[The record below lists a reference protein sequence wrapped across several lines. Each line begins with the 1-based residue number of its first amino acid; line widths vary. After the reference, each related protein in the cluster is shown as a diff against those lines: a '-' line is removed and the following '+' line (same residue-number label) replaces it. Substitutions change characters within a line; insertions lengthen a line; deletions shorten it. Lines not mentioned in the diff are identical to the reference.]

1 MFDKI
6 LIANRGEIACRV
18 MRTAKR
24 MGIATVAVYSEADAG
39 AAHVEMADEAVCI
52 GPAPASESYLV
63 IDAIVDA
70 AWKTGALAVHPGYG
84 FLSENAEFAEA
95 CARADITFIGPS
107 PDTIRR
113 MGSKLEAKGLVEKA
127 GVPVVPGYHA
137 AAPSEQDLR
146 EAADLIGW
154 PLLIKAS
161 AGGGGR
167 GMRLVRE
174 AGDFEE
180 ALAGARREALAA
192 FGDDQILLEYFIG
205 QSRHI
210 EVQVFGDSAGQII
223 HLYERDCSVQRRHQK
238 ILEES
243 PAPGLNPKVRD
254 AMAEAAVKA
263 AQAVDYVGAGTVE
276 FIMDLSRS
284 DDIGNFYF
292 LEMNTRLQVEHPVTE
307 MVSGIDLVEWQL
319 RIAAGARLPVEQS
332 AVKQR
337 GHAIEARIYA
347 EDPRQDYLPS
357 VGTLSHLRLPA
368 ETTSLRI
375 ESGVRQ
381 GDAVSPYYDPM
392 IAKVIAWG
400 THREDALRRLRRALD
415 AIEVVGVT
423 TNRDLLAA
431 VTVHFDYASG
441 AFDTTFLDEHRGE
454 LVTEAKA
461 PLVESLVLAAIAELD
476 QLAADARL
484 PGAPQEDPYSPWRRR
499 DGWRLFGRES
509 CRLRFID
516 RDEEFLVRATA
527 GEEGGHQVE
536 WSGVVVWVRNA
547 TVEHGVVSAQIRER
561 RVVGRVVRSGQDRH
575 VIIGGRIRRLGL
587 GGSDADSTAAEAG
600 SGKLTAPLPATVVKV
615 HAALGQ
621 KVSRGEAL
629 MVLEA
634 MKMEHVVIAP
644 GDGVIAAI
652 HYAAGEQVLEGAELI
667 AFETG

>member
-24 MGIATVAVYSEADAG
+24 LGIATVAVYSEADAG

-52 GPAPASESYLV
+52 GAAPASESYLV

-84 FLSENAEFAEA
+84 FLSENADFAEA
-95 CARADITFIGPS
+95 CARSDITFIGPS
-107 PDTIRR
+107 PETIRL
-113 MGSKLEAKGLVEKA
+113 MGSKLEAKRLVEKA

-137 AAPSEQDLR
+137 VDPSEQDLR
-146 EAADLIGW
+146 EAAELIGL

-174 AGDFEE
+174 AGDFDE

-210 EVQVFGDSAGQII
+210 EVQVFGDSAGQVI
-223 HLYERDCSVQRRHQK
+223 HLFERDCSVQRRHQK

-243 PAPGLNPKVRD
+243 PASGLSSKVRE
-254 AMAEAAVKA
+254 AMAEAAVQA
-263 AQAVDYVGAGTVE
+263 ALAVDYVGAGTVE
-276 FIMDLSRS
+276 FIMDLSRA

-319 RIAAGARLPVEQS
+319 RIAAGARLPIDQS
-332 AVKQR
+332 AVKR
-337 GHAIEARIYA
+337 HGHAIEARIYA

-357 VGTLSHLRLPA
+357 VGTLTHLRFPD
-368 ETTSLRI
+368 ETPSLRI
-375 ESGVRQ
+375 DSGVRE

-392 IAKVIAWG
+392 IAKIIAWG
-400 THREDALRRLRRALD
+400 TQREDALRRLRRALD
-415 AIEVVGVT
+415 QIEVVGVT

-431 VTVHFDYASG
+431 ITVHFDYAAG
-441 AFDTTFLDEHRGE
+441 AFDTTFLDEHRDE

-461 PLVESLVLAAIAELD
+461 PLVESVVLAAIAELD
-476 QLAADARL
+476 RL
-484 PGAPQEDPYSPWRRR
+484 SKAGQMTGAPQDDPYSPWHRR
-499 DGWRLFGRES
+499 DGWRLFGRGS
-509 CRLRFID
+509 CRLQFTD
-516 RDEEFLVRATA
+516 QDEEIVVRATI
-527 GEEGGHQVE
+527 GEEGYQLDWPGGAERVTGATVRD
-536 WSGVVVWVRNA
+536 GVVG
-547 TVEHGVVSAQIRER
+547 VEVKGR
-561 RVVGRVVRSGQDRH
+561 RIVGRVVRSAQERH
-575 VIIGGRIRRLGL
+575 VIIGGLIRRFIVGN
-587 GGSDADSTAAEAG
+587 SDVGHAAAEAG
-600 SGKLTAPLPATVVKV
+600 GGKLSAPLPATVVKV
-615 HAALGQ
+615 HAVLGQ

-634 MKMEHVVIAP
+634 MKMEHVVVAP
-644 GDGVIAAI
+644 GDGIIAAI
-652 HYAAGEQVLEGAELI
+652 HYASGEQVLEGAELI
-667 AFETG
+667 AFETE

>member
-24 MGIATVAVYSEADAG
+24 LGIATVAVYSEADAG
-39 AAHVEMADEAVCI
+39 AAHVEMADEAICI
-52 GPAPASESYLV
+52 GAAPASESYLL
-63 IDAIVDA
+63 IDEIVDA
-70 AWKTGALAVHPGYG
+70 AWKTGALAIHPGYG

-95 CARADITFIGPS
+95 CARSDITFIGPA
-107 PDTIRR
+107 PETIRL
-113 MGSKLEAKGLVEKA
+113 MGSKLEAKRLVEKA

-137 AAPSEQDLR
+137 ADPSEQDLR
-146 EAADLIGW
+146 EAAGLIGL

-174 AGDFEE
+174 AGEFDE

-192 FGDDQILLEYFIG
+192 FGDDQILLEYYIG

-210 EVQVFGDSAGQII
+210 EVQVFGDSAGQVI
-223 HLYERDCSVQRRHQK
+223 HLFERDCSVQRRHQK

-243 PAPGLNPKVRD
+243 PAPGLSPEVRA
-254 AMAEAAVKA
+254 AMAEAAVQA

-276 FIMDLSRS
+276 FIMDLSRA

-307 MVSGIDLVEWQL
+307 MVSGVDLVEWQL
-319 RIAAGARLPVEQS
+319 RIAAGARLPIEQS
-332 AVKQR
+332 AVKRR

-357 VGTLSHLRLPA
+357 VGILSHLRFPD
-368 ETTSLRI
+368 ETPSLRI
-375 ESGVRQ
+375 DSGVRE

-392 IAKVIAWG
+392 IAKIIAWG
-400 THREDALRRLRRALD
+400 SQREDALRRLRRALD
-415 AIEVVGVT
+415 QIEVVGVT

-431 VTVHFDYASG
+431 IMVHFDYASG

-454 LVTEAKA
+454 LVTEAKS
-461 PLVESLVLAAIAELD
+461 PLAESLVLAAVAELD
-476 QLAADARL
+476 HLSADAQAS
-484 PGAPQEDPYSPWRRR
+484 GAPQDDPHSPWRRR
-499 DGWRLFGRES
+499 DGWRLFGHGS
-509 CRLRFID
+509 CCFRFTD
-516 RDEEFLVRATA
+516 QDEEIVVRVAIEETGYQVDWA
-527 GEEGGHQVE
+527 GVAVPVT
-536 WSGVVVWVRNA
+536 GVAVQD
-547 TVEHGVVSAQIRER
+547 GIVSAEIRER
-561 RVVGRVVRSGQDRH
+561 RVSGRVVRVGRERH
-575 VIIGGRIRRLGL
+575 VIIGGLIRRLVL
-587 GGSDADSTAAEAG
+587 GGPDAADGAAEAG
-600 SGKLTAPLPATVVKV
+600 GGKLTAPLPSTVVKV
-615 HAALGQ
+615 HVAPGQ

-634 MKMEHVVIAP
+634 MKMEHVVVAP
-644 GDGVIAAI
+644 GDGVVAAI
-652 HYAAGEQVLEGAELI
+652 HYDTGEQVLEGAELI
-667 AFETG
+667 AFETE